1 MARAPQS
8 SWAPASGRAKQQW
21 QISSYLFYYHFINTG
36 ISKSS
41 AEQTKLF
48 LGEKTYN
55 VYNNAI
61 STAIKLYE
69 ITKNEQYKEKAFL
82 FSEKSKTNIL
92 LESLSEAKAKQFAGI
107 PETLLE
113 HERQVKIDIESY

>member
-1 MARAPQS
+1 MRR
-8 SWAPASGRAKQQW
+8 G
-21 QISSYLFYYHFINTG
+21 YN
-36 ISKSS
+36 

-55 VYNNAI
+55 VYDNAI

-69 ITKNEQYKEKAFL
+69 ITKNEQYKEKAFS
-82 FSEKSKTNIL
+82 FSEKSKTNLL

-113 HERQVKIDIESY
+113 HERQVKID